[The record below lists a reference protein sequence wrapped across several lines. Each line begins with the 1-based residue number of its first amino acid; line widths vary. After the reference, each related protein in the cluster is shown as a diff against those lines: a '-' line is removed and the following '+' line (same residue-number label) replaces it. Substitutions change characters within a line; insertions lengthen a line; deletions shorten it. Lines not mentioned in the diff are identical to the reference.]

1 MRFFFPNLYIALT
14 CTVAAFVR
22 APILKNSLDIFYLRW
37 YSIHNETMKKRV
49 GIPMTAKRVRRVK
62 ADTDRVLKCIS
73 ELGRLNC
80 SRSSR
85 ELPIQSQGLIEPL
98 KVCPVTGIWNWVE
111 TRSIALVPY
120 GTGAFWFLGR
130 KDEKEW
136 ADWLLRNWMNW
147 NGVWQAACCSW
158 ASLLRHFTSS
168 TRSKVTDWQ
177 GSERLRHKR

>member
-1 MRFFFPNLYIALT
+1 MYDIKKVKT
-14 CTVAAFVR
+14 
-22 APILKNSLDIFYLRW
+22 SLDISYIRW

-98 KVCPVTGIWNWVE
+98 KVCPVTGI
-111 TRSIALVPY
+111 
-120 GTGAFWFLGR
+120 
-130 KDEKEW
+130 
-136 ADWLLRNWMNW
+136 
-147 NGVWQAACCSW
+147 
-158 ASLLRHFTSS
+158 
-168 TRSKVTDWQ
+168 
-177 GSERLRHKR
+177 